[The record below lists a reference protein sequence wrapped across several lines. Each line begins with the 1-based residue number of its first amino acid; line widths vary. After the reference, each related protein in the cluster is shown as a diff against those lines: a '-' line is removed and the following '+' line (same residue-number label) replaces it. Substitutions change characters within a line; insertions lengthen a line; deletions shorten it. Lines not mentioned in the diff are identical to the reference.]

1 MANIKLYGVGASR
14 TVRVIWMLSEL
25 GLAYEHDPISFA
37 DGRLKDPAYLEI
49 NPNGRIPA
57 IVVDGLALFESVAI
71 NLYLADKF
79 GGPLAPR
86 NTEERGLA
94 TQWSVWAMSELDKDL
109 TVWAFNAI
117 VKPPAER
124 DTQAA
129 NTALENLQRPLKALE
144 VSLQK
149 TPYLLGD
156 RFTVADL
163 NVAAVLYR
171 GLVMD
176 LAKYPK
182 VADWLKTCWARESAL
197 VARRARGDKV

>member
-1 MANIKLYGVGASR
+1 MANIRLYGVGASR

-25 GLAYEHDPISFA
+25 GLKYEHDPISFA
-37 DGRLKDPAYLEI
+37 DARLKEAAYLAV

-57 IVVDGLALFESVAI
+57 ITVDGVTLFESVAI

-86 NTEERGLA
+86 NAEERGLA
-94 TQWSVWAMSELDKDL
+94 TQWSVWAMTELDKDL

-117 VKPPAER
+117 VKPEAER

-129 NTALENLQRPLKALE
+129 STALENLQRPLKALE
-144 VSLQK
+144 ASLQK

-182 VADWLKTCWARESAL
+182 VATWLQTCWLREAAL